1 MHQIV
6 RQRAFFFVLT
16 VTAITSGC
24 TELRGRRLIRE
35 GSRLYR
41 SGDYAAA
48 RDAFEAA
55 TALVPQL
62 PQAWMGEALACRQIM
77 TPGAASPAND
87 RAIECALGALAEV
100 QRRWPRDSR
109 GAALYIQTLFD
120 ADRFPALVTLFEERL
135 KKDPSD
141 LAALN
146 GEIQAYSRS
155 NHLEEAL
162 GAYQKKAALLP
173 NDAEAQYAV
182 GVFVWQQLFQRGGG
196 PDKASFDPRVDPN
209 APGADA
215 TEGQGK
221 GKRKRMSDHGTKS
234 RAKGKGKRKT
244 SDGAAPPSTSGGAD
258 EEPHKTP
265 PPFAVGDITGAQRAA
280 LADLG
285 IKYLQ
290 RALALRPQYREA
302 MVYLNLLLRQKALAY
317 LTRPSLWQATIDQA
331 EVWRTRVEALT
342 VAPAQA
348 PSARAARPDAGPAA
362 AADAQGSAGSSG
374 KGGAASP

>member
-1 MHQIV
+1 
-6 RQRAFFFVLT
+6 
-16 VTAITSGC
+16 
-24 TELRGRRLIRE
+24 
-35 GSRLYR
+35 
-41 SGDYAAA
+41 
-48 RDAFEAA
+48 
-55 TALVPQL
+55 
-62 PQAWMGEALACRQIM
+62 M
-77 TPGAASPAND
+77 TPGATSPAND
-87 RAIECALGALAEV
+87 RAIDCALSALAEV
-100 QRRWPRDSR
+100 RRRWPRDSR
-109 GAALYIQTLFD
+109 AEALYIQTLFD
-120 ADRFPALVTLFEERL
+120 ADRFPALVSLFEERL

-182 GVFVWQQLFQRGGG
+182 GVFIWQQLFQRGGG
-196 PDKASFDPRVDPN
+196 PDKAGFDPRPDPN
-209 APGADA
+209 APDA
-215 TEGQGK
+215 AAEG
-221 GKRKRMSDHGTKS
+221 
-234 RAKGKGKRKT
+234 KGKGKHKRAVEK
-244 SDGAAPPSTSGGAD
+244 GAKGRAKGGKGKSRTGEGGAGSAPD

-265 PPFAVGDITGAQRAA
+265 PPFSVGDITGAQRAA

-302 MVYLNLLLRQKALAY
+302 MVYLNLLLRQKSLAY

-331 EVWRTRVEALT
+331 EVWRAKVDALT
-342 VAPAQA
+342 
-348 PSARAARPDAGPAA
+348 AGPTPTPSGRPTSGPG
-362 AADAQGSAGSSG
+362 AQGSAGSSG